1 MVTTRKKYPM
11 NCQAGGD
18 KAMLQKNRIR
28 HCCQERWK
36 WKPGLLV
43 GLQKNGTK
51 SGICN
56 SSRYKNRTVVLHGRW
71 CKLRKRWSLLL

>member
-11 NCQAGGD
+11 NCQACGD

-36 WKPGLLV
+36 WKPGLL
-43 GLQKNGTK
+43 L
-51 SGICN
+51 SR
-56 SSRYKNRTVVLHGRW
+56 SSEEWDEERHL
-71 CKLRKRWSLLL
+71 